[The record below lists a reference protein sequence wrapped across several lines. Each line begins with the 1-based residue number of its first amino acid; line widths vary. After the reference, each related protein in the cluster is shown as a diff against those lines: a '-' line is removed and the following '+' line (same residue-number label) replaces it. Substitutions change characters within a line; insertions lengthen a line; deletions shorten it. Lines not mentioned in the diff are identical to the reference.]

1 MIYEKEYLENVADSN
16 CWNRNGHIRFIWSN
30 FESGRKI
37 SDLMLEN
44 IEALANGESGE
55 KTAPACKGEAYIYGP
70 MKRVKDSHSKC
81 VMQNITKVEEDG
93 ICWY

>member
-1 MIYEKEYLENVADSN
+1 
-16 CWNRNGHIRFIWSN
+16 
-30 FESGRKI
+30 
-37 SDLMLEN
+37 MLEN

>member
-1 MIYEKEYLENVADSN
+1 MNTKLIIGFVAIAVVAIAGWNINKSQDKAVLSELALANV
-16 CWNRNGHIRFIWSN
+16 
-30 FESGRKI
+30 
-37 SDLMLEN
+37 
-44 IEALANGESGE
+44 EALANGESGE

>member
-1 MIYEKEYLENVADSN
+1 MKAKLIIGFIAIAVAALAGWNINKNQNEVILSELALANV
-16 CWNRNGHIRFIWSN
+16 
-30 FESGRKI
+30 
-37 SDLMLEN
+37 
-44 IEALANGESGE
+44 EALANGESGE

>member
-1 MIYEKEYLENVADSN
+1 MKKNTWKMLLIAIAGIVMVIL
-16 CWNRNGHIRFIWSN
+16 GL
-30 FESGRKI
+30 SGVTSSQGEQI